1 MSKIYPVKSFLLML
15 YGYPGACK
23 TYFSRQFSVNVNA
36 AHLQADKIRGEIFE
50 NLQYDKQ
57 ENSVVNHLMNYMTGE
72 FLSAGI
78 SVIYDVNAIRTGQRR
93 ALSDMAFKH
102 HAQPLLVW
110 FQMDPDTAFDRIS
123 NRDRRRADD
132 KYSKHLDRTSFDEI
146 INHMQNP
153 KKEVDYAVVSGKHLY
168 NMQQSSVVAKLRSL
182 GVLSGD
188 DVNSRV
194 IKPGM
199 VNLVPSGP
207 GRVDMSRRNI
217 SIH

>member
-1 MSKIYPVKSFLLML
+1 ML
-15 YGYPGACK
+15 YGYPGAGK